1 MRDYKFCEPNSY
13 HVYDNSSSK
22 CIFKCSTLFCKISF
36 CYNVEAEN
44 SMLSLTYLEL
54 RLKDGPLI
62 LLGGGGWEN
71 HFCAN
76 VFFSWPSKHFQGPRR
91 EGGGGAGGASAPP
104 PTFLEILK
112 SC

>member
-13 HVYDNSSSK
+13 HLYDNSSSK

-62 LLGGGGWEN
+62 LLEGGGWEN
-71 HFCAN
+71 HFCPN
-76 VFFSWPSKHFQGPRR
+76 IFFFLAIQTLSGPAEGEGQG
-91 EGGGGAGGASAPP
+91 GLQPP

-112 SC
+112 SY